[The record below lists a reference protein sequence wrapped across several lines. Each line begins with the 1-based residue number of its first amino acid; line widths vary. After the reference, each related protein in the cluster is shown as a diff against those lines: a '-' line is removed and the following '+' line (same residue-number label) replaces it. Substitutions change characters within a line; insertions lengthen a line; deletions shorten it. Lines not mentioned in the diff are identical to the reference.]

1 MSTQVEFNAGVNDTG
16 SGLPSPSGMPLSPDG
31 WRLIYDGLQRL
42 EAKMADID
50 RRLLVIETT
59 QKLTEKHG
67 ETNRQGVQVWVTL
80 VITVITAVVVGI
92 ISAVAQSFISGGG
105 GSK

>member
-1 MSTQVEFNAGVNDTG
+1 MASQGDINVGVNDTG
-16 SGLPSPSGMPLSPDG
+16 AGLPAPGALSADG

-92 ISAVAQSFISGGG
+92 ISAVAQSFLTGGG
-105 GSK
+105 GGK